1 MTRVALVRGGREHA
15 ALQAMARA
23 AARGAV
29 AAGGQ
34 VVEVP
39 GAGDPEAA
47 LQCDALLLAATVSL
61 YAIPSDL
68 AALFEVWQERI
79 PGGTVVPRTSRM
91 KAGYLAVYHPDDPAQ
106 LELFHR
112 QARSTLAFFG
122 ARFVG
127 RAAGHLPPG
136 AAATE
141 ELLLASERLGAAL
154 AGEGEAS
161 GWPEGYLQGVRLFNE
176 GRFFE
181 AHEAWEEIWIEEE
194 GQKKL
199 FWQGI
204 IQIAGAFHHHGNGN
218 WAGMAALMA
227 EGRDKLAR
235 FRPYAMGLDIDAFLE
250 ALEPWRLLAEAR
262 RGRGAPVTRVPEALP
277 RIELSPEA

>member
-1 MTRVALVRGGREHA
+1 VTRVALVRGGREHP
-15 ALQAMARA
+15 ALDAMARA

-29 AAGGQ
+29 SAGGQ

-39 GAGDPEAA
+39 GATDPERA
-47 LQCDALLLAATVSL
+47 LECDALLLAATVSL
-61 YAIPSDL
+61 FAMPSDL
-68 AALFEVWQERI
+68 AALFEAWRERI
-79 PGGTVVPRTSRM
+79 PGGTVVPRTARM
-91 KAGYLAVYHPDDPAQ
+91 KAGYLAVYDPDEPAQ

-112 QARSTLAFFG
+112 QVRSTLAFFG

-127 RAAGHLPPG
+127 RAAAHLPPG
-136 AAATE
+136 AGATK

-161 GWPEGYLQGVRLFNE
+161 GWPAGYLDGVRLFNE

-194 GQKKL
+194 GPKKL
-199 FWQGI
+199 FWQGL
-204 IQIAGAFHHHGNGN
+204 IQVAGAFHHHGNAN
-218 WAGMAALMA
+218 WAGMGALMK

-235 FRPYAMGLDIDAFLE
+235 FRPRAMGLDVDAFLE

-262 RGRGAPVTRVPEALP
+262 RGRGASVTRVPESLP
-277 RIELSPEA
+277 KIELSPEA